1 LLVKK
6 PLHDNCL
13 KKKLEHV
20 HHFHKL
26 LELLEINDVAL
37 AVTPSCSEPPTI
49 VYSTTAVTAT
59 PDNHISI
66 EPPHYTSVIVKDF
79 ETTDIPKPTNVHLH

>member
-1 LLVKK
+1 MATSVFFGGVGSATIEEVHVYLL
-6 PLHDNCL
+6 
-13 KKKLEHV
+13 
-20 HHFHKL
+20 
-26 LELLEINDVAL
+26 
-37 AVTPSCSEPPTI
+37 PSGNLTTI

-79 ETTDIPKPTNVHLH
+79 GTTDIPNPSACSEFTASF